1 MDRIRLQRHPER
13 TSFDQEDADAILDE
27 AMICHIAFMDGDQ
40 PIVIPTAFGRAGD
53 LLYIHGSPL
62 SRMMRIVGSGA
73 PISVSVSLLDG
84 LVLATSAFDHSMNY
98 RSLILFGD
106 GRIVSDPEEKRM
118 ALDAIVDHLAPG
130 RREHLRPMT
139 DKEVGATS
147 VVAIP
152 LTEVSVKIR
161 KGPPG
166 RTDDDWPVWTGVIPM
181 AQVAGSPVGDVP
193 VPDHVEEL
201 IRARSGPNRSTS

>member
-1 MDRIRLQRHPER
+1 
-13 TSFDQEDADAILDE
+13 
-27 AMICHIAFMDGDQ
+27 
-40 PIVIPTAFGRAGD
+40 
-53 LLYIHGSPL
+53 
-62 SRMMRIVGSGA
+62 
-73 PISVSVSLLDG
+73 
-84 LVLATSAFDHSMNY
+84 
-98 RSLILFGD
+98 
-106 GRIVSDPEEKRM
+106 M